1 MANDTKVAIPGRVTV
16 EKLIEG
22 LNWLSRFPISE
33 NEVIKNDVELKDFNT
48 RPKTKTLGGVP
59 CPIIYCKNENLLEY
73 GFITILYRGEYRQ
86 LFYHYDS
93 RFILDPENI
102 ERNIDNGYPEFN
114 RDFTTLSLGMDQN
127 AIDLLT
133 EVARYFDGYIDED
146 DCDNQYYHKVQ

>member
-1 MANDTKVAIPGRVTV
+1 MANDTKVVIPGRVTV

-33 NEVIKNDVELKDFNT
+33 NEVIKNDVELKEFNT

-59 CPIIYCKNENLLEY
+59 CPIIYCNNENLHEY
-73 GFITILYRGEYRQ
+73 GFITVLFRGEYRQ

-93 RFILDPENI
+93 RFILDPEEI
-102 ERNIDNGYPEFN
+102 ERNINKGYPEFN

-133 EVARYFDGYIDED
+133 EVARYFNGYIDED
-146 DCDNQYYHKVQ
+146 DCDSMFYHKVR

>member
-22 LNWLSRFPISE
+22 LNWLGRFPISE
-33 NEVIKNDVELKDFNT
+33 NEVIKNDVELKEFNT

-73 GFITILYRGEYRQ
+73 GFITILFRGEYRQ
-86 LFYHYDS
+86 LFYYYDS
-93 RFILDPENI
+93 RLILNPEEI

-114 RDFTTLSLGMDQN
+114 RDFTTLSLGMDSN
-127 AIDLLT
+127 AIALLT
-133 EVARYFDGYIDED
+133 EVARYFGGYIRED
-146 DCDNQYYHKVQ
+146 DCASGFYHKVN